1 MVKDR
6 FTEGKSLQKL
16 KWYQIGVYLTCIA
29 SILVSVF
36 MDKDNLVYILPVAVL
51 AIGVKHVM
59 LRKKKYSKL
68 YCIVILLIASSD
80 VFSFVD
86 FQEYFVTIST
96 LTTLAL
102 FLTSVILL
110 KYIDKIKLHPFKSP
124 STIIGVCFVGYII
137 YAVLELLID
146 YIPENSIFYIFLCA
160 SALLVFTGVVAIIY
174 TNDNYTNGVNLFI
187 SVIFTF
193 FQIALSPINEL
204 FYYNRTFTVLI
215 VICHLLSIYMFMTF
229 ISKTKKA
236 DPKDHK
242 EKFV

>member
-16 KWYQIGVYLTCIA
+16 KWYHIGVYLTCIA
-29 SILVSVF
+29 SILVSIF

-51 AIGVKHVM
+51 AIGVKHVI
-59 LRKKKYSKL
+59 LRKKKYSRL
-68 YCIVILLIASSD
+68 YCVVILLIATSD
-80 VFSFVD
+80 ILTFTG
-86 FQEYFVTIST
+86 FQEYFSEIT
-96 LTTLAL
+96 LITMLAL
-102 FLTSVILL
+102 FLSSMILL
-110 KYIDKIKLHPFKSP
+110 KYIDKIKLQPFKSL

-146 YIPENSIFYIFLCA
+146 YIPENSFFYIFLCA
-160 SALLVFTGVVAIIY
+160 SALLVFTGIIAIIY

-215 VICHLLSIYMFMTF
+215 VICHLLSIYMFMVF
-229 ISKTKKA
+229 ISKTKKV
-236 DPKDHK
+236 DPKDIK